1 MTKVINPYLTPN
13 GPPTRK
19 VEFHSSKEDIH
30 ELKSRL
36 SRHGVLD
43 AVLGA
48 LFFKF
53 MESLKETIPVALSV
67 EQAELNEQRVHNF
80 ISTLKFHA

>member
-1 MTKVINPYLTPN
+1 MTRVINPYLTSN
-13 GPPTRK
+13 GPPTHK